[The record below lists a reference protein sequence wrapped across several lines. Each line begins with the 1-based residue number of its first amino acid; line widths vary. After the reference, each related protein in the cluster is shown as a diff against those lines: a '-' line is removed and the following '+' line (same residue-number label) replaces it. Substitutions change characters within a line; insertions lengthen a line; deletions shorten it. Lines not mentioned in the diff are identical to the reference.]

1 MTTEVVDN
9 STESRFE
16 VLVDGK
22 VAGFADYRLLPTKIV
37 FTHTE
42 VPPAHE
48 GKGIGSA
55 LIRFA
60 LNSARKRGLEVI
72 PTCPFFAAYIKK
84 HAEEQDLLDP
94 GFRKPLGLPA
104 RP

>member
-1 MTTEVVDN
+1 MAIEIVDN

-42 VPPAHE
+42 VLPDYE
-48 GKGIGSA
+48 GQGLASKLVRHALQASA
-55 LIRFA
+55 DTGLRVVPVCPYVAKYIERHPEFQE
-60 LNSARKRGLEVI
+60 LVNS
-72 PTCPFFAAYIKK
+72 T
-84 HAEEQDLLDP
+84 EE
-94 GFRKPLGLPA
+94 
-104 RP
+104 

>member
-1 MTTEVVDN
+1 MPIEVVDN

-42 VPPAHE
+42 VLPAYE
-48 GKGIGSA
+48 GQGLASRLVA
-55 LIRFA
+55 FA
-60 LNSARKRGLEVI
+60 LQASADTGLRVV
-72 PTCPFFAAYIKK
+72 PLCPYVAKYIQR
-84 HAEEQDLLDP
+84 HPEFQHLVDSSF
-94 GFRKPLGLPA
+94 GSG
-104 RP
+104 

>member
-1 MTTEVVDN
+1 MPTEVVDN

-42 VPPAHE
+42 VLPAYE
-48 GKGIGSA
+48 GQGLASRLVAFALQSSADTGLRVVPLCPYVAKYIKRHPEFQHLVDSSFGSA
-55 LIRFA
+55 
-60 LNSARKRGLEVI
+60 
-72 PTCPFFAAYIKK
+72 
-84 HAEEQDLLDP
+84 
-94 GFRKPLGLPA
+94 
-104 RP
+104 